1 MYDIIII
8 GAGPAG
14 ISASLYAKRAGMNVL
29 VLYHGTSE
37 LEKAHKID
45 NYYGFVDG
53 ISGKELFDNGIKQ
66 AQNLGVEVLEK
77 EITNIEMNMS
87 ANVDVSA
94 GQQVI
99 YNVKAID
106 QTFEAKAVIIATG
119 NKKVRPNIPGIVEF
133 EGKGISYCAICDGFF
148 YRNKNVA
155 VIGNGEFALSEA
167 EDLENV
173 VNSITILTNGAVI
186 GENEGASEEFVGNKN
201 KNENAIE
208 GRVKAGFEK
217 YKIDTR
223 KIKQIVGEQKVKAI
237 EFEDGDILEIDGIFV
252 AEGIAGGGSFA
263 KKLGII
269 TKGDNGDNLEVN
281 ENMETNIK
289 GIFACGNLT
298 GGLLQVNK
306 AVYEGAKAGLQAV
319 KFVKG
324 DSLF

>member
-45 NYYGFVDG
+45 NYYGFADG

-77 EITNIEMNMS
+77 EITNIEMNVNADSNM
-87 ANVDVSA
+87 NVSGNMNE
-94 GQQVI
+94 GQQPI

-155 VIGNGEFALSEA
+155 IIGNGEFALSEA

-173 VNSITILTNGAVI
+173 VNSITILTNGEANI
-186 GENEGASEEFVGNKN
+186 ESGDEERFK
-201 KNENAIE
+201 
-208 GRVKAGFEK
+208 GRSDK
-217 YKIDTR
+217 YKVDTR
-223 KIKQIVGEQKVKAI
+223 KIKQIIGEQKVKAI

-289 GIFACGNLT
+289 GIFACDNLT

>member
-45 NYYGFVDG
+45 NYYGFADG

-77 EITNIEMNMS
+77 EITNIEMNV
-87 ANVDVSA
+87 NEDVSA

-173 VNSITILTNGAVI
+173 VNSITILTNGEDN
-186 GENEGASEEFVGNKN
+186 GKNDGASEETVE
-201 KNENAIE
+201 NENGFE
-208 GRVKAGFEK
+208 GRFKGLSDK
-217 YKIDTR
+217 YKVDTR
-223 KIKQIVGEQKVKAI
+223 KIKQITGEQKVKAI
-237 EFEDGDILEIDGIFV
+237 EFEDGDILEIGGIFV

-324 DSLF
+324 I

>member
-45 NYYGFVDG
+45 NYYGFADG

-77 EITNIEMNMS
+77 EITNIEMNMN
-87 ANVDVSA
+87 ANVSGNE

-155 VIGNGEFALSEA
+155 IIGNGEFALSEA

-173 VNSITILTNGAVI
+173 VNSITILTNGASI
-186 GENEGASEEFVGNKN
+186 DSAASAEENSFEE
-201 KNENAIE
+201 
-208 GRVKAGFEK
+208 RLDK
-217 YKIDTR
+217 YKVDTR
-223 KIKQIVGEQKVKAI
+223 KIKQIIGEQRVKAI

-281 ENMETNIK
+281 ENMETNVK

>member
-45 NYYGFVDG
+45 NYYGFADG

-77 EITNIEMNMS
+77 EITNIEMNVN
-87 ANVDVSA
+87 ADVDMSA

-173 VNSITILTNGAVI
+173 VNSITILTNGEAI
-186 GENEGASEEFVGNKN
+186 GKNEGASEENVENE
-201 KNENAIE
+201 NENAIE

-237 EFEDGDILEIDGIFV
+237 EFEDGDILEIDGLFV

-269 TKGDNGDNLEVN
+269 TKGDNGENLEVN

>member
-45 NYYGFVDG
+45 NYYGFIDG

-77 EITNIEMNMS
+77 EITNIEMSMN
-87 ANVDVSA
+87 ADVSGNE

-173 VNSITILTNGAVI
+173 VNSITILTNGEANV
-186 GENEGASEEFVGNKN
+186 ENDASENGL
-201 KNENAIE
+201 E
-208 GRVKAGFEK
+208 GRVKGKFDK
-217 YKIDTR
+217 YKVDTR
-223 KIKQIVGEQKVKAI
+223 KIKQIIGEQKVKAI

-269 TKGDNGDNLEVN
+269 TKGDNLVVN
-281 ENMETNIK
+281 ENMETNVK

-319 KFVKG
+319 KYVKG

>member
-45 NYYGFVDG
+45 NYYGFADG

-77 EITNIEMNMS
+77 EITNIEMNVN
-87 ANVDVSA
+87 ADVSENE

-173 VNSITILTNGAVI
+173 VNSITILTNGEANI
-186 GENEGASEEFVGNKN
+186 ENDASENGL
-201 KNENAIE
+201 E
-208 GRVKAGFEK
+208 GRVKGLSDK
-217 YKIDTR
+217 YKVDTR
-223 KIKQIVGEQKVKAI
+223 KIKQIIGEQKVKAI

-269 TKGDNGDNLEVN
+269 TKGNNGDNLEVN

-324 DSLF
+324 I

>member
-45 NYYGFVDG
+45 NYYGFADG

-77 EITNIEMNMS
+77 EITNIEMNVN
-87 ANVDVSA
+87 ADVSGNE

-155 VIGNGEFALSEA
+155 IIGNGEFALSEA

-173 VNSITILTNGAVI
+173 VNSITILTNGEEIV
-186 GENEGASEEFVGNKN
+186 ENDASENGL
-201 KNENAIE
+201 E
-208 GRVKAGFEK
+208 GRVKGKFDK
-217 YKIDTR
+217 YKVDTR
-223 KIKQIVGEQKVKAI
+223 KIKQITGEQKVKAI

-319 KFVKG
+319 KFIKG

>member
-45 NYYGFVDG
+45 NYYGFADG

-77 EITNIEMNMS
+77 EITNIEMSVNE
-87 ANVDVSA
+87 

-173 VNSITILTNGAVI
+173 VNSITILTNGEANVES
-186 GENEGASEEFVGNKN
+186 GCEERFKGLSD
-201 KNENAIE
+201 
-208 GRVKAGFEK
+208 K
-217 YKIDTR
+217 YKVDTR
-223 KIKQIVGEQKVKAI
+223 KIKQIIGEQKVKAI
-237 EFEDGDILEIDGIFV
+237 EFENGDILEIDGIFV

>member
-66 AQNLGVEVLEK
+66 AQNLGVEVIEK
-77 EITNIEMNMS
+77 EITNIEMGMN
-87 ANVDVSA
+87 ANVNA
-94 GQQVI
+94 NGNEGQQVI

-173 VNSITILTNGAVI
+173 VNSITILTNGEANV
-186 GENEGASEEFVGNKN
+186 ENDASENGL
-201 KNENAIE
+201 E
-208 GRVKAGFEK
+208 GRVKEKFDK
-217 YKIDTR
+217 YKVDTR
-223 KIKQIVGEQKVKAI
+223 KIKQIIGEQKVKAI

>member
-45 NYYGFVDG
+45 NYYGFADG

-77 EITNIEMNMS
+77 EITNIEMNVNADSNM
-87 ANVDVSA
+87 NVSGNMNE
-94 GQQVI
+94 GQQPI

-155 VIGNGEFALSEA
+155 IIGNGEFALSEA

-173 VNSITILTNGAVI
+173 VNSITILTNGEVDV
-186 GENEGASEEFVGNKN
+186 ESDASENGLEDRFKGLSD
-201 KNENAIE
+201 
-208 GRVKAGFEK
+208 K
-217 YKIDTR
+217 YKVDTR
-223 KIKQIVGEQKVKAI
+223 KIKQIIGEQKVKAI

-324 DSLF
+324 I

>member
-45 NYYGFVDG
+45 NYYGFADG

-77 EITNIEMNMS
+77 EITNIEMNMN
-87 ANVDVSA
+87 ANVSENEE
-94 GQQVI
+94 QQVI

-155 VIGNGEFALSEA
+155 VIGNGDYAISEA
-167 EDLENV
+167 EDLKNIAAKV
-173 VNSITILTNGAVI
+173 TILTNSEEAPSTSEFEI
-186 GENEGASEEFVGNKN
+186 ETRRITEIKGEN
-201 KNENAIE
+201 
-208 GRVKAGFEK
+208 
-217 YKIDTR
+217 
-223 KIKQIVGEQKVKAI
+223 KVQ
-237 EFEDGDILEIDGIFV
+237 EVVFEDGDSLELDGLFI
-252 AEGIAGGGSFA
+252 AIGIAGGQDFA
-263 KKLGII
+263 KKIGVMIENDKI
-269 TKGDNGDNLEVN
+269 VVN
-281 ENMETNIK
+281 ENMETNVE
-289 GIFACGNLT
+289 GIYACGNLT

-306 AVYEGAKAGLQAV
+306 AVYEGAKAGLSAV
-319 KFVKG
+319 SFVRNLKK
-324 DSLF
+324 